1 MNNPEIFIKEM
12 SVNDSKEVRLLSA
25 QLGYPLSLDQIEKNI
40 HAVLI
45 NNDHNAFVAMIN
57 NQVVGWIGVSHSLQI
72 EVEAY
77 TEIHGLVIDENFR
90 NAGIGKKLIERAKEW
105 AREKGN
111 TKLQLHC
118 NVIRTETHKFYE
130 YLGFKEIKQQKVYS
144 IDI

>member
-1 MNNPEIFIKEM
+1 M

-25 QLGYPLSLDQIEKNI
+25 QLGYPFSLDQIEKNI